1 MSPAVPVRWYE
12 PWPGSAAVPGP
23 TLLWLHGGGF
33 FRGGLDQPEA
43 HDVARSL
50 AARGVRV
57 ATADYRLAPP
67 PGLGVAAR
75 RLMPTR
81 ARYPAALD
89 DVLAAYDEVGDRSPE
104 GVVVGG
110 ASAGACLA
118 AAATLRTID
127 EGRPPVGAVFAY
139 GFFHARHPRVAQRR
153 HRSRGRRGLSHARW
167 ALDAM
172 NRNYAGSAAAREERL
187 AFPGGHALTG
197 FPRTLVVTAERDNM
211 RASGDLFATELAGAG
226 VEVRHDVLPGTR
238 HAFLNRPGLA
248 EFAHTV
254 SLVADWSRRGAAR
267 PSSRRPSTASPAP
280 SSGTVPAPPEVASS

>member
-1 MSPAVPVRWYE
+1 MSRPVPVRWYE
-12 PWPGSAAVPGP
+12 PWPGSAVAPGP

-57 ATADYRLAPP
+57 ATVDYRLAPP
-67 PGLGVAAR
+67 PGLGGAAPL
-75 RLMPTR
+75 LMPSR
-81 ARYPAALD
+81 GRYPLALD
-89 DVLAAYDEVGDRSPE
+89 DVLAAHGEVVDRSPE
-104 GVVVGG
+104 GVIVGG

-118 AAATLRTID
+118 AAATLHTID

-139 GFFHARHPRVAQRR
+139 GFFHARHPRVAEAG
-153 HRSRGRRGLSHARW
+153 HRSRGHRGLSHARW
-167 ALDAM
+167 ALDVM
-172 NRNYAGSAAAREERL
+172 NRNYAGSAAARDERL
-187 AFPGGHALTG
+187 AFPGGHTLTG

-211 RASGDLFATELAGAG
+211 RASGDLFAAELAEAG
-226 VEVRHDVLPGTR
+226 VDVQHHVLPGTR

-254 SLVADWSRRGAAR
+254 QLVAEWTRRG
-267 PSSRRPSTASPAP
+267 
-280 SSGTVPAPPEVASS
+280 